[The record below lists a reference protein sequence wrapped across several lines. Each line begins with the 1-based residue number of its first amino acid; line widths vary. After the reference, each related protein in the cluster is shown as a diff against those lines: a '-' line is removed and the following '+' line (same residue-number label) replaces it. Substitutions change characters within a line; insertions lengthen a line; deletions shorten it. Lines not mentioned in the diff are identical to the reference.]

1 VPPTWKIFRAEADPT
16 PPTIAPRLLRLASN
30 RTVLSRALQRLGE
43 YVPKDLADEALSLF
57 RLAAICTLR
66 GTMLCLLGLV
76 IFKSF
81 HPMPD
86 VFLKHPGDITGAE
99 FLTAVA
105 AGLWLANL
113 AVLWRTTAR

>member
-1 VPPTWKIFRAEADPT
+1 MLP
-16 PPTIAPRLLRLASN
+16 LASH

-66 GTMLCLLGLV
+66 GTMLCLFGLV

-86 VFLKHPGDITGAE
+86 VFPKQPGDITWAE
-99 FLTAVA
+99 FLTAVVG
-105 AGLWLANL
+105 GLWLANL
-113 AVLWRTTAR
+113 AVLWRTMTR

>member
-1 VPPTWKIFRAEADPT
+1 VLP
-16 PPTIAPRLLRLASN
+16 LASH
-30 RTVLSRALQRLGE
+30 RTVLSRALQWLGK

-57 RLAAICTLR
+57 RLATIYTLH

-76 IFKSF
+76 IFKTF
-81 HPMPD
+81 HPMLD
-86 VFLKHPGDITGAE
+86 VFPKQPGDVTWAE